1 MSMSYRYGLLV
12 DFPDGLVNRS
22 EVVKPNKVGEKN
34 EIRYFGNAVP
44 RCNVD

>member
-22 EVVKPNKVGEKN
+22 EVVKPKIGEKN